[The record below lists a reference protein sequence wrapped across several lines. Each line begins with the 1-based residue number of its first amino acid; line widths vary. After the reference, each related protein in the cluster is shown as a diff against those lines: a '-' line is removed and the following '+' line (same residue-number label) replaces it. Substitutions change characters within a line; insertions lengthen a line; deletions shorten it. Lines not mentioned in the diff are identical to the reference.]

1 MVPTLSHR
9 LTDFFLSGVYPA
21 QRKGIQTGDSIM
33 LVVVQN
39 RHRSMSSAI
48 YAGNL
53 CSVVTLCAEH

>member
-9 LTDFFLSGVYPA
+9 LMDFFLSGVYPA

-39 RHRSMSSAI
+39 RSMSSAI